1 MMDWPLM
8 KNSIDEEQKQAM
20 IDFINTT
27 GKFTNGEKVK
37 EFEEKWSEWL
47 GVNYSVYVNS
57 GGSANLLLLNAVAE
71 VFFKEEK
78 KKNLHGYGSW
88 KMNQA
93 PRVLVPSC
101 TRGTTIAPLMQCG
114 YDIEYCDIDLNSY
127 SFLRR
132 DMERI
137 AAGTERI
144 DVVWITHLLG
154 SPCNIDLI
162 KEIFPKA
169 MIIEDCCESH
179 GAYWMG
185 QKVGTFGEGSTFSFY
200 FGHHMTT
207 VEGGIVS
214 TNNKDLYELMRMKR
228 SHGLARELSPETFDE
243 VKKKYPDL
251 DERFLFPTAGYNLRN
266 VEINAVIGLK
276 QLEHL
281 DNWIGI
287 RMANL
292 IIFNKILF
300 DINKDYGDYFI
311 PPVVQGSS
319 SFALPFVCKTPEV
332 KEGLEAHLA
341 SNGIETRPFLV
352 GNILRQPFI
361 NHPKATEFLNA
372 EYLHSN
378 AFCIGNNQYVTN
390 EDMRNLELLI
400 AEYFTD
406 HVKS

>member
-1 MMDWPLM
+1 MDWPLM

-37 EFEEKWSEWL
+37 EFEEKWAEWL
-47 GVNYSVYVNS
+47 GVDYAVFVNS

-71 VFFKEEK
+71 LFFKDEK

-88 KMNQA
+88 SMNQA

-101 TRGTTIAPLMQCG
+101 TWGTTIAPLMQCG
-114 YDIEYCDIDLNSY
+114 YNIEYCDIDLNSY

-137 AAGTERI
+137 AAQPDRI

-154 SPCNIDLI
+154 SPSNIDLT

-179 GAYWMG
+179 GANWMG

-207 VEGGIVS
+207 VEGGIVC

-228 SHGLARELSPETFDE
+228 SHGLAREMSPEAFNE

-281 DNWIGI
+281 NDWIGVRI
-287 RMANL
+287 GNL
-292 IIFNKILF
+292 ILF
-300 DINKDYGDYFI
+300 GIMLQKYGDDFI
-311 PPVVQGSS
+311 PPTFQGNS
-319 SFALPFVCKTPEV
+319 SFALPFVCKTKEL
-332 KEGLEAHLA
+332 KEGLEAHLSA
-341 SNGIETRPFLV
+341 NGIETRPFLV

-361 NHPKATEFLNA
+361 NHPSATEFLNA

-378 AFCIGNNQYVTN
+378 AFYIGNNQYVTN

-400 AEYFTD
+400 AEYFVD

>member
-47 GVNYSVYVNS
+47 GVDYSVYVNS

-71 VFFKEEK
+71 LFFKDKSK
-78 KKNLHGYGSW
+78 KTEHGHNSW
-88 KMNQA
+88 VVNSA

-101 TRGTTIAPLMQCG
+101 TWGTTIAPLMQCG
-114 YDIEYCDIDLNSY
+114 YDIAYCDIDLNSY

-132 DMERI
+132 DMEKI
-137 AAGTERI
+137 AAEDKRI

-154 SPCNIDLI
+154 SPSNIDLI
-162 KEIFPKA
+162 KEIFPDA

-179 GAYWMG
+179 GARWDG

-228 SHGLARELSPETFDE
+228 SHGLARELSPEAFDK
-243 VKKKYPDL
+243 VKKEYPNL

-266 VEINAVIGLK
+266 VEINAVIGMK
-276 QLEHL
+276 QLNHL
-281 DNWIGI
+281 DDWIGI

-292 IIFNKILF
+292 YLFNLMLLK
-300 DINKDYGDYFI
+300 YGDYFI
-311 PPVVQGSS
+311 PPVLEGNS
-319 SFALPFVCKTPEV
+319 SFAFPFVCKTPEL
-332 KEGLEAHLA
+332 KKGLEEHLA
-341 SNGIETRPFLV
+341 ANGIETRPFLV
-352 GNILRQPFI
+352 GNILKQPFI
-361 NHPKATEFLNA
+361 NHPDAEGFLNA
-372 EYLHSN
+372 EYLHNN
-378 AFCIGNNQYVTN
+378 AFYIGNNQYISN
-390 EDMRNLELLI
+390 EDMRNLELLV
-400 AEYFTD
+400 AEYFASR
-406 HVKS
+406 VKS

>member
-47 GVNYSVYVNS
+47 GVDYSVYVNS

-71 VFFKEEK
+71 LFFKDEK
-78 KKNLHGYGSW
+78 KKNEHGYGSW
-88 KMNQA
+88 KVNRA

-101 TRGTTIAPLMQCG
+101 TWGTTIAPLMQCG
-114 YDIEYCDIDLNSY
+114 YEIEYCDIDLNSY

-137 AAGTERI
+137 SAETEKI

-162 KEIFPKA
+162 KEIFPDA
-169 MIIEDCCESH
+169 TIIEDCCESH
-179 GAYWMG
+179 GARWKG

-228 SHGLARELSPETFDE
+228 SHGLARELSPRYFDE
-243 VKKKYPDL
+243 VKKEYPDL

-292 IIFNKILF
+292 MLFNDILL
-300 DINKDYGDYFI
+300 KHGDTFV
-311 PPVVQGSS
+311 PPSVRGSS
-319 SFALPFVCKTPEV
+319 SFALPFVCKTKEI
-332 KEGLEAHLA
+332 KEGLEAHLSA
-341 SNGIETRPFLV
+341 NGIETRPFLV
-352 GNILRQPFI
+352 GNILKQPFI
-361 NHPKATEFLNA
+361 NHPAAAEFLNA

-378 AFCIGNNQYVTN
+378 AFYIGNNQYITN
-390 EDMRNLELLI
+390 EDMRDLELLI
-400 AEYFTD
+400 AEYLTE